1 MQQQVIHM
9 ENKQVQNNAQTAN
22 EQGANGMSG
31 NETPTPAFT
40 NAAAATA
47 ALFGGKS
54 KAAQELAA
62 KVIESQA
69 AAQQKQESKSSEEN
83 KQAESA
89 PAAPTSEAGEFE
101 EIETGLGSIKIAKAN
116 NQQAQKI
123 ETFDAA
129 FAAIKDD
136 FGFEI
141 KTPQDLIDKSKTIKN
156 WRSDSQ
162 KYAELDKQY
171 KDVIGTLEVLSDDAK
186 QVLLAEVEGRDWR
199 DSLPSKSNIDYSKPV
214 EKQDLKSLVSE
225 YFKDKFSSEELE
237 EIDNP
242 SRELQI
248 AIEAAKDKFVS
259 TKSVRDM
266 AIKNEVENARKQ
278 KEAFDASVTSS
289 MSRVQEVL
297 PFFTDKSKL
306 IEIENQLKDLQPMAR
321 TPIAS
326 TFFNSDGTLL
336 PDAASRLAL
345 AQYGQTII
353 DALVKRVAQQAE
365 SKTTEAFVQRG
376 NPNPSQA
383 PGHNGSGQ
391 QVSKDA
397 EFQLNL
403 LKSISGQ
410 KSVYGG

>member
-1 MQQQVIHM
+1 M
-9 ENKQVQNNAQTAN
+9 ENVQVQSQESSPNQ
-22 EQGANGMSG
+22 ANGNG
-31 NETPTPAFT
+31 IQNNDQPTPAFSSQ
-40 NAAAATA
+40 AAATA

-62 KVIESQA
+62 MVAEKA
-69 AAQQKQESKSSEEN
+69 AASNSNTEVEN
-83 KQAESA
+83 KQEDTIDKNQAA
-89 PAAPTSEAGEFE
+89 PAQQVNATEDYD
-101 EIETGLGSIKIAKAN
+101 EIDTGVGSIKIPKKGNSPVAK
-116 NQQAQKI
+116 I
-123 ETFDAA
+123 DTFDAA
-129 FAAIKDD
+129 FAQIKDD

-141 KTPQDLIDKSKTIKN
+141 KTPQDLIEKSKTIKN

-171 KDVIGTLEVLSDDAK
+171 KDVIGTLEVLSEDAK
-186 QVLLAEVEGRDWR
+186 QVLLAEVEGRDWK
-199 DSLPSKSNIDYSKPV
+199 DIVSNKTQIDYSKPV

-225 YFKDKFSSEELE
+225 YFKDKFSPEELE

-248 AIEAAKDKFVS
+248 AIDAAKDKFVS
-259 TKSVRDM
+259 TKTVRDA
-266 AIKNEVENARKQ
+266 AIKTEIENARKA
-278 KEAFDASVTSS
+278 KESYDASVASS
-289 MSRVQEVL
+289 MSRVQESL

-306 IEIENQLKDLQPMAR
+306 IQLEDQLKGLQQLAR

-345 AQYGQTII
+345 AQYGQSII
-353 DALVKRVAQQAE
+353 DVLVKRVSQQVE
-365 SKTTEAFVQRG
+365 SKTTESFVQRG
-376 NPNPSQA
+376 NPNPTQA
-383 PGHNGSGQ
+383 AGHNGSGQ

-403 LKSISGQ
+403 LRNISGK

>member
-1 MQQQVIHM
+1 M
-9 ENKQVQNNAQTAN
+9 ENTEVQSQQNPAQQPA
-22 EQGANGMSG
+22 GNGTPNSDQ
-31 NETPTPAFT
+31 PTPSFSSQ
-40 NAAAATA
+40 AAATA

-62 KVIESQA
+62 RVAEGQ
-69 AAQQKQESKSSEEN
+69 AAQQQTKVTDTQQK
-83 KQAESA
+83 AT
-89 PAAPTSEAGEFE
+89 PAASATTTTEEFE

-116 NQQAQKI
+116 SQSAQKI

-141 KTPQDLIDKSKTIKN
+141 KTPQDLIEKSKTIKN
-156 WRSDSQ
+156 WRADSQ
-162 KYAELDKQY
+162 KFYDLDKQY
-171 KDVIGTLEVLSDDAK
+171 KDVIGTLEVLSEDAK
-186 QVLLAEVEGRDWR
+186 QVLLAEVEGREWKDIVAN
-199 DSLPSKSNIDYSKPV
+199 KSQIDYSKPV
-214 EKQDLKSLVSE
+214 EKQDVKSLISE
-225 YFKDKFSSEELE
+225 YFKDRFSLDELE

-248 AIEAAKDKFVS
+248 AIDASKDKFAS
-259 TKSVRDM
+259 TKMVRDV
-266 AIKNEVENARKQ
+266 AIKNEIDNARKM
-278 KEAFDASVTSS
+278 KESFDASVSSS
-289 MSRVQEVL
+289 MSRIQESL
-297 PFFTDKSKL
+297 PFFTDKTKL
-306 IEIENQLKDLQPMAR
+306 FEIETQLKDLQPLAR

-345 AQYGQTII
+345 AQHGQTII
-353 DALVKRVAQQAE
+353 DALVNRVSQQAE
-365 SKTTEAFVQRG
+365 SRTTEAFVQRG
-376 NPNPSQA
+376 NANPSQA

-391 QVSKDA
+391 KVSPEA

-403 LKSISGQ
+403 LKNITGN

>member
-1 MQQQVIHM
+1 M
-9 ENKQVQNNAQTAN
+9 ENTQVQSQQNPAQQPAGNGAPNNDQ
-22 EQGANGMSG
+22 
-31 NETPTPAFT
+31 PTPAFSSQ
-40 NAAAATA
+40 AAATA

-62 KVIESQA
+62 KVAENQAASQQQQQQKATESQ
-69 AAQQKQESKSSEEN
+69 QQ
-83 KQAESA
+83 AA
-89 PAAPTSEAGEFE
+89 PAAPAATTTTAEEFE
-101 EIETGLGSIKIAKAN
+101 EIETGLGSIKIAKSN
-116 NQQAQKI
+116 NTAPQKI

-141 KTPQDLIDKSKTIKN
+141 KTPQDLIEKSKTIKN

-162 KYAELDKQY
+162 KFSELDKQY
-171 KDVIGTLEVLSDDAK
+171 KEVIGTLEVLSEDAK
-186 QVLLAEVEGRDWR
+186 QVLLAEVEGREWKD
-199 DSLPSKSNIDYSKPV
+199 LVANKSQIDYSKPV
-214 EKQDLKSLVSE
+214 EKQDVKSLVSE
-225 YFKDKFSSEELE
+225 YFKDRFSQEELE

-248 AIEAAKDKFVS
+248 AIDAAKDKFAS
-259 TKSVRDM
+259 TKMVRDA
-266 AIKNEVENARKQ
+266 AIKNEVDNARKM
-278 KEAFDASVTSS
+278 KDSFDASVSSS
-289 MSRVQEVL
+289 MSRIQESL
-297 PFFTDKSKL
+297 PFFTDKTKL
-306 IEIENQLKDLQPMAR
+306 IEIETQLKNLQPLAR

-345 AQYGQTII
+345 AQHGQTII
-353 DALVKRVAQQAE
+353 DVLVKRVSQQAE

-376 NPNPSQA
+376 NPNPAQA

-391 QVSKDA
+391 KVSPEA
-397 EFQLNL
+397 EFQLNI
-403 LKSISGQ
+403 LKNITGN